1 MAHDA
6 NHLALYRRAA
16 KIESYR
22 RDYRRFAAEQQYIR
36 TEEGTVLRFDLRYP
50 QVLIEEVIRKQWEEF
65 GWIRLV
71 EFKCRQHGGSTHGVS
86 RATHRAFL
94 NENVSALILAQDD
107 TTASNLFDMG
117 QLMYEAMD
125 QDIRPVR
132 RYLTKQE
139 IVLENPDPKTR
150 PDYPGLRSRIAIQFA
165 KNIHAGVGTTRNWL
179 HISEM
184 CRVVKVKEL
193 MGSLVPAIPLAP
205 NTAIINES
213 APFGYGEGR
222 DSFRALCDAA
232 KSGKSPYHF
241 VGIYWWMLQKYQ
253 LPITKA
259 DQPFKL
265 TMEERRL
272 INRVKQV
279 SKTELGKEHMLSN
292 EQLKFRRIRVQE
304 LGQGDDTIGEQLF
317 LQQFPHDYDS
327 GWVTF
332 VNLVFEPYKM
342 ETMRKRWEEGPHR
355 RCDIINDEVI
365 DLQTNAPL
373 WIWADPEPGEMY
385 DMGVD
390 TGQGTGGNASA
401 FQVFKRSTNEQVAEY
416 QNNKIQ
422 PLDYAKVCYSVGL
435 YYNGAHLGVEV
446 EGIGYAVNEA
456 LNQMGYPNIYRWRK
470 RDHAGGGILSPL
482 TGWKTQYDTKRLL
495 VAVAQDVVSH
505 DAVVIRSARLYN
517 ELRYFCQDFSDAGN
531 EVFYASEGDDDL
543 SMSFLIT
550 QTIMRDEKF
559 IELPMERGMQLDRA
573 PTLAERNAIMAKA
586 LENHRGS
593 VDNPEIELRDR
604 TVSDPWERLEAA
616 MKGRDA

>member
-1 MAHDA
+1 
-6 NHLALYRRAA
+6 
-16 KIESYR
+16 
-22 RDYRRFAAEQQYIR
+22 
-36 TEEGTVLRFDLRYP
+36 
-50 QVLIEEVIRKQWEEF
+50 
-65 GWIRLV
+65 
-71 EFKCRQHGGSTHGVS
+71 
-86 RATHRAFL
+86 
-94 NENVSALILAQDD
+94 
-107 TTASNLFDMG
+107 
-117 QLMYEAMD
+117 
-125 QDIRPVR
+125 
-132 RYLTKQE
+132 
-139 IVLENPDPKTR
+139 
-150 PDYPGLRSRIAIQFA
+150 
-165 KNIHAGVGTTRNWL
+165 
-179 HISEM
+179 
-184 CRVVKVKEL
+184 
-193 MGSLVPAIPLAP
+193 
-205 NTAIINES
+205 
-213 APFGYGEGR
+213 
-222 DSFRALCDAA
+222 
-232 KSGKSPYHF
+232 
-241 VGIYWWMLQKYQ
+241 MLQKYQ

-292 EQLKFRRIRVQE
+292 EQLKYRRIRVQE

-495 VAVAQDVVSH
+495 VAVAQDRVAH